1 VNHEPAEPQAGAVA
15 YRGWAVTTPA
25 RSRLR
30 RTVALAAAALIVPLA
45 LEWFLH
51 GAQVERWGVATLVG
65 LIVLGALATA
75 LLARRWRGEGLVEW
89 AWFAAVTVFVT
100 LGAAGAMAMA
110 EVAETVSWPTRWDVG
125 LALWPW
131 CAAAG
136 LWRHMRRYDMFS
148 KLGFFADSALLAL
161 GATFCLWDLFIS
173 QRAVAA
179 GLSNGEQLLLVWY
192 LLGSLLVASVLLFL
206 MLIEVSAA
214 RAAMLAATV
223 LLAVGQ
229 FAFAFGGRAGGDAPY
244 GVFVATT
251 LLGLFAFAVSSALPG
266 GGSVTERS
274 PSFIRLV
281 LVAAPICVG
290 VWVAVWRYMYRTR
303 DASFGTVALAFAA
316 GLLIVV
322 AQGSAW
328 AQSAAL
334 AERLQRN
341 LRALRGREHDLSS
354 LLDELPTSVVVL
366 SKEGRIRE
374 ANAGALELTGRS
386 HAMLQRMT
394 VFDLLPEDERPKLAE
409 LWQRILTSDDD
420 LDAPIFRFQHADGE
434 IIFLE
439 ASVRLPVVNRDRVVV
454 DLRDLTGDLE
464 QRRRLTDAQERF
476 RMAFH
481 DAPTGMAMANA
492 DDGVLVDVNESM
504 LRSLGYRRDDFV
516 GATLESITHPDDWAF
531 DRTMLD
537 RAIAGSTHS
546 YRMEKRYLRADG
558 TVMWAMVSVSM
569 LQDPSGPPLTLA
581 HVEDITERRQAAER
595 LEWAA
600 THDELTRLP
609 NRFRFLDQLAQS
621 LYGAEPGSVAVLF
634 IDLDNF
640 KVINDSLG
648 HAAGDQLLR
657 SMSER
662 LRMVVRDR
670 DLLGRFGGDEFIVML
685 RDVGTLVTPM
695 DVAERLRQEI
705 SAPLVIDG
713 SELFVTA
720 SIGIAVAETG
730 ASTSDLL
737 RDADAAMYRAKARGR
752 NCVEVFAPGSHETSV
767 LTLRTSNELRRGL
780 DRNEIQPYFQPIVG
794 LADGRLRGFEVLARW
809 RHPERGLLPPE
820 QFLPMAEETG
830 LVAEVGAAVLRES
843 LAHLGVWQNRLASF
857 RDLTM
862 AVNVSVRQLMT
873 PEFPDIVADAL
884 AESGVS
890 ARSLWLEITETALMS
905 DTKAATIA
913 LRDLRSLGLHLAVD
927 DFGTGYS
934 SLTYLKRFPVEAIKV
949 DRSFVSGLG
958 IDAEDST
965 IVEAVVNL
973 GHSLGLTVVAEGVET
988 PLQLSRLR
996 DAGCDAGQGYLFG
1009 RPRPAELVESEYSL
1023 V

>member
-1 VNHEPAEPQAGAVA
+1 MDEETVEPQVGAVV

-25 RSRLR
+25 RSRWR
-30 RTVALAAAALIVPLA
+30 HTVALAAVALLGPIAV
-45 LEWFLH
+45 EWFLH
-51 GAQVERWGVATLVG
+51 GSDLERWGVATTVG
-65 LIVLGALATA
+65 LVVLGALATV
-75 LLARRWRGEGLVEW
+75 LFVRRWRSEAIPEW
-89 AWFAAVTVFVT
+89 AWFAGAAAFFTV
-100 LGAAGAMAMA
+100 GAAGAMANVEA
-110 EVAETVSWPTRWDVG
+110 THHAAWPTRWDLG
-125 LALWPW
+125 LALWPV
-131 CAAAG
+131 CAVVG
-136 LWRHMRRYDMFS
+136 LWCHMRRYDMYS
-148 KLGFFADSALLAL
+148 KVGFFADSALLSV
-161 GATFCLWDLFIS
+161 GATFLLWDLFVNS
-173 QRAVAA
+173 QVDTA
-179 GLSNGEQLLLVWY
+179 GLGNGAQLLLV
-192 LLGSLLVASVLLFL
+192 LHLFGSLLVASVLLF
-206 MLIEVSAA
+206 MLFIEVSAA
-214 RAAMLAATV
+214 RAAMFAATT
-223 LLAVGQ
+223 LIAMGQ
-229 FAFAFGGRAGGDAPY
+229 FAFALDVRVAGDAPY
-244 GVFVATT
+244 AVFIAASVLG
-251 LLGLFAFAVSSALPG
+251 LLGFVLASALPG
-266 GGSVTERS
+266 GGGVSERN
-274 PSFIRLV
+274 PSLARLV
-281 LVAAPICVG
+281 LVAAPIGAG
-290 VWVAVWRYMYRTR
+290 VWVAVWRYVYRANT
-303 DASFGTVALAFAA
+303 ASFGTVVLAFSA

-334 AERLQRN
+334 TERLQRN

-366 SKEGRIRE
+366 AKDGRIRE

-394 VFDLLPEDERPKLAE
+394 VFDLLPEDERPVLAE
-409 LWQRILTSDDD
+409 LWQQMLTSDDD
-420 LDAPIFRFQHADGE
+420 IDPPIFRFERPDGE
-434 IIFLE
+434 TLFLE
-439 ASVRLPVVNRDRVVV
+439 ASVRMPVINKDRVVV

-464 QRRRLTDAQERF
+464 QRRRLIEAQERF

-657 SMSER
+657 NMSER

-695 DVAERLRQEI
+695 DVAERLRHEI

-830 LVAEVGAAVLRES
+830 LVVEVGAAVLRES

-862 AVNVSVRQLMT
+862 AVNVSVRQLMN
-873 PEFPDIVADAL
+873 PEFPEIVADAL

-913 LRDLRSLGLHLAVD
+913 LRELRNLGLHLAVD

-1009 RPRPAELVESEYSL
+1009 RPRPAELIESEYSL